1 MKLSSFQKKDEYL
14 FNTIAGFVVA
24 VILAGC
30 STYYITQHH
39 DYFILRLML
48 TAIPVAI
55 LLVCVLSVQPTK
67 TTYYATAL
75 SLAASTLSILI
86 NI

>member
-1 MKLSSFQKKDEYL
+1 MELSSFQKKDEYL
-14 FNTIAGFVVA
+14 FNTITGFFIA

-30 STYYITQHH
+30 STYYIAQHQ

-48 TAIPVAI
+48 TAIPIAL
-55 LLVCVLSVQPTK
+55 LLVCVLSVQSTK
-67 TTYYATAL
+67 TTYYAIIL
-75 SLAASTLSILI
+75 SLFASFLSILI

>member
-1 MKLSSFQKKDEYL
+1 MKLSSFEKKDEYL
-14 FNTIAGFVVA
+14 FNIIAGFTIA
-24 VILAGC
+24 VMIAGC
-30 STYYITQHH
+30 STYYITQHT

-48 TAIPVAI
+48 IAIPMAI

-67 TTYYATAL
+67 TTYYATVF
-75 SLAASTLSILI
+75 SITASFLSILI